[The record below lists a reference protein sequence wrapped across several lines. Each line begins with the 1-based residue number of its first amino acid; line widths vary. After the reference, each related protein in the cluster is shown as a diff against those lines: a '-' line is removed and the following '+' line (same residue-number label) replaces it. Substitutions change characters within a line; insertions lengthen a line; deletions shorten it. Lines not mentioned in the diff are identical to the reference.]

1 MKVLIVEDE
10 KFAQQRMTELL
21 LDLEPG
27 IQIAAAIDS
36 VENSV
41 KWLSENEV
49 DLILMDIHL
58 SDDISFSIFDQLEI
72 KTPVIFTTAY
82 DKYALRAFKVH
93 SIDYLLKPIDKE
105 ELRSSLQKFHRYKS
119 PNRSDIQ
126 NIRDALDIG
135 KEHNYQ
141 RRFIVKKGDTIA
153 SIKAEEIAYFE
164 GEDRY
169 VYLVNNNGNKFF
181 IDHKLSDLESLLD
194 PDIFFKFNRS
204 FIGHF
209 DSIESI
215 ISVSRSRVKVN
226 LNPAPRRDIIVSTE
240 RTREFKVWLNR

>member
-27 IQIAAAIDS
+27 IKIAAAIDS
-36 VENSV
+36 VEKTV
-41 KWLSENEV
+41 KWLSNNEV

-58 SDDISFSIFDQLEI
+58 SDDISFSIFDKLEI

-93 SIDYLLKPIDKE
+93 SVDYLLKPIDKE
-105 ELRSSLQKFHRYKS
+105 ELRSSLQKFHRYNIPQRTEIENIKEALK
-119 PNRSDIQ
+119 NRNDI
-126 NIRDALDIG
+126 R
-135 KEHNYQ
+135 YQ
-141 RRFIVKKGDTIA
+141 KRFIVKKGDTIA

-169 VYLVNNNGNKFF
+169 VYLVNRAGNKFF
-181 IDHKLSDLESLLD
+181 IDHKLAELESLLN
-194 PDIFFKFNRS
+194 PDS
-204 FIGHF
+204 FLNL
-209 DSIESI
+209 IEVLLGI
-215 ISVSRSRVKVN
+215 LMQLN
-226 LNPAPRRDIIVSTE
+226 LFTVCLVAV
-240 RTREFKVWLNR
+240 

>member
-58 SDDISFSIFDQLEI
+58 SDDISFSIFEQLEI

-105 ELRSSLQKFHRYKS
+105 ELRSSLQKFHRFKT
-119 PNRSDIQ
+119 PKRSDIQ
-126 NIRDALDIG
+126 NIRDAMDSG

-169 VYLVNNNGNKFF
+169 VYLVNKNGNKFF
-181 IDHKLSDLESLLD
+181 INHKLSDLESLLD
-194 PDIFFKFNRS
+194 PDMFFKFNRS

-209 DSIESI
+209 DSIDSI
-215 ISVSRSRVKVN
+215 MSVSRSRVKVN
-226 LNPAPRRDIIVSTE
+226 LNPSPKRDIIVSTE

>member
-21 LDLEPG
+21 LELEPG
-27 IQIAAAIDS
+27 IKIEAALDS
-36 VENSV
+36 VENTV
-41 KWLSENEV
+41 KWLSNNEV

-93 SIDYLLKPIDKE
+93 SVDYLLKPIDKE
-105 ELRSSLQKFHRYKS
+105 ELRSSLQKFHRYKM
-119 PNRSDIQ
+119 PQRSDIE
-126 NIRDALDIG
+126 NIKEALKNGVDT
-135 KEHNYQ
+135 HYQ
-141 RRFIVKKGDTIA
+141 KRFIVKKGDTIA

-169 VYLVNNNGNKFF
+169 VYLVNTKGNKFF
-181 IDHKLSDLESLLD
+181 IDHKLAELESLLN
-194 PDIFFKFNRS
+194 PESFFKFNRS

-215 ISVSRSRVKVN
+215 HSMSRSRVKVN
-226 LNPAPRRDIIVSTE
+226 LNPTPKREIIVSTE
-240 RTREFKVWLNR
+240 RTREFKNWLNR

>member
-21 LDLEPG
+21 LELEPG
-27 IQIAAAIDS
+27 IEIAAAIDS
-36 VENSV
+36 VENTV
-41 KWLSENEV
+41 KWLSKNSV

-58 SDDISFSIFDQLEI
+58 SDDISFSIFEQLEI

-105 ELRSSLQKFHRYKS
+105 ELRSSLQKFHRYKM
-119 PNRSDIQ
+119 PQRTGIQDIKE
-126 NIRDALDIG
+126 ALKIG
-135 KEHNYQ
+135 KDHNYQ
-141 RRFIVKKGDTIA
+141 RRFIVKKGDSIS
-153 SIKAEEIAYFE
+153 SIKAEDIAYFE

-169 VYLVNNNGNKFF
+169 VYLVNKAGNKFF
-181 IDHKLSDLESLLD
+181 VDHKLAELESLLD
-194 PDIFFKFNRS
+194 PDNFFKFNRS

-215 ISVSRSRVKVN
+215 LSMSRSRVKVN
-226 LNPAPRRDIIVSTE
+226 LKPAPKRDIIVSTE
-240 RTREFKVWLNR
+240 RTREFKNWLNR